1 MKNESHQID
10 EFYREVLKDN
20 TQKASAFIWAR
31 MRWRLFWMS
40 NYRYVL
46 GIGAATA
53 ILVAVY
59 FLTGTGNN
67 DLQNS
72 ANEQLL
78 TVPATVTGQVEKET
92 SVSNTIEKETSIS
105 AISSDSKNISTG
117 GTKSNSAGA
126 TNTNTK
132 NNTELLTSEVSASKN
147 PAVSENNLFSS
158 SPKISKKPD
167 EFPLTAMTE
176 ILNRPGIFTIERK
189 DLTIHPLVGQSLRFA
204 ATDTGLI
211 TKIPYDIK
219 LKKNWVSIG
228 LYVATAYTVST
239 LKADDGYQDYLK
251 YRKDHE
257 SPAISVCGGLN
268 VRVNIGNGFIQ
279 TGLEYSEYRQY
290 RNYNNSFQAF
300 DSLNSYYR
308 TDTIWG
314 WVFDPPDV
322 GKPII
327 LGYDTVFVPVYNTTN
342 EGYNRWQYLEIPLI
356 GGYRFNK
363 GRVGFEAA
371 TGFSCSFLL
380 DAGGNVPHLTDKNRF
395 TELSD
400 LKDEMNK
407 YLFNYILQLGF
418 TYHITP
424 AWSFNIF
431 PFYKQNLN
439 SVFKNNYPVDQKFR
453 SFGIN
458 FGLKVDL

>member
-46 GIGAATA
+46 GFGAAAVIIIAAYFMLSPENGNLQNTSSEQHLTTTITENEPAQNEPAISGSNESHTREPATGQATKENPTDKSEDITTVNDEINSKGNAGLTTTQTA
-53 ILVAVY
+53 TLNNSVTSSSFEITNKPPENEMNDLPETLPVAREELSIH
-59 FLTGTGNN
+59 FLT
-67 DLQNS
+67 
-72 ANEQLL
+72 
-78 TVPATVTGQVEKET
+78 
-92 SVSNTIEKETSIS
+92 
-105 AISSDSKNISTG
+105 SKNIDP
-117 GTKSNSAGA
+117 GA
-126 TNTNTK
+126 PQT
-132 NNTELLTSEVSASKN
+132 
-147 PAVSENNLFSS
+147 
-158 SPKISKKPD
+158 
-167 EFPLTAMTE
+167 
-176 ILNRPGIFTIERK
+176 
-189 DLTIHPLVGQSLRFA
+189 
-204 ATDTGLI
+204 TGLVE
-211 TKIPYDIK
+211 KIPYDVK

-228 LYVATAYTVST
+228 FYVSPAYTAFT
-239 LKADDGYQDYLK
+239 LKADDGYQDHLQ

-257 SPAISVCGGLN
+257 SPAVSVSGGLSI
-268 VRVNIGNGFIQ
+268 RVNIGNGFIQ
-279 TGLEYSEYRQY
+279 TGLEYSEYKQY
-290 RNYNNSFQAF
+290 RNYNNSFKAF

-380 DAGGNVPHLTDKNRF
+380 DASGNVPHLTDKNRF
-395 TELSD
+395 TELGD
-400 LKDEMNK
+400 MKDEMNK

-424 AWSFNIF
+424 AWSFNLS

-439 SVFKNNYPVDQKFR
+439 SVFKNNYPIEQKFR